1 MTSMQVVMGIVVNG
15 QIVIE
20 GMPLAEGAVVT
31 VVARGPDEGSTL
43 TEAQEDELL
52 AAMSEVDR
60 GEFVALKDLLASLP
74 SRA

>member
-43 TEAQEDELL
+43 TDEQEDELV
-52 AAMSEVDR
+52 AAMAEVER
-60 GEFVALKDLLASLP
+60 GEFVELEDLLASLP